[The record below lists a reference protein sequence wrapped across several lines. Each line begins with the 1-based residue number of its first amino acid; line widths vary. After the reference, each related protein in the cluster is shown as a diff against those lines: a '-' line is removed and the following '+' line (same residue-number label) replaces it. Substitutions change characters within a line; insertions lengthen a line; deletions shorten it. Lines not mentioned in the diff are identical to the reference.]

1 MFITE
6 DYFYR
11 LAKIT
16 IIYKR
21 ENNGNYL
28 HKLLKKAKRQSLG
41 WEI

>member
-6 DYFYR
+6 DYFYK
-11 LAKIT
+11 LPNIT
-16 IIYKR
+16 TIYKR

-28 HKLLKKAKRQSLG
+28 HKLLKKAKHQSLG